1 MLDNI
6 KVWWY
11 YSVLKKVLLD
21 SKGQP
26 YDRKGLQIVNGEFI
40 LSDEWEYHY
49 YIKGG
54 LYLSDGGEFIADRNN
69 PFYLEDLNKTLEK
82 FKGFN
87 L

>member
-1 MLDNI
+1 MLEHI

-26 YDRKGLQIVNGEFI
+26 YDRKGLQIVNGKFI
-40 LSDEWEYHY
+40 ISDEWKYHS
-49 YIKGG
+49 YIRGG
-54 LYLSDGGEFIADRNN
+54 EYLSEDGEYIVDMKN
-69 PFYLEDLNKTLEK
+69 PFYLEELNKSLLK
-82 FKGFN
+82 WRGFK